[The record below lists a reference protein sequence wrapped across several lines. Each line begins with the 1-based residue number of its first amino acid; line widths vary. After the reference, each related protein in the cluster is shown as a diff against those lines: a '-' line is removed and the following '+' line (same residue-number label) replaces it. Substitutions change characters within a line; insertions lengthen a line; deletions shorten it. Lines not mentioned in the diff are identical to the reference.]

1 MKIEKILDNLN
12 SFEKNAFLKI
22 LDNIITNKPKNA
34 KLIDQILGDSSRDL
48 KNIDNLNIANVF
60 RLVEQEFSEYLRK
73 ELIDT
78 VTQLDILT
86 DIIIR
91 DGNSIMKQDWF
102 SRLYD
107 NEISILALKLKE
119 FKNDLD
125 NEKSDIPLLRK
136 RDCLIYRACLYT
148 AYTNDDECN
157 LERKITSDEQSV
169 LLTLSHQLGL
179 SQEEIK
185 LIKYLIIP
193 IQKTPIDDVINE
205 LRSLGIIFYSKKT
218 NTIYIADGIIRLIR
232 QLRGKEIADK
242 HFRRVLRH
250 LKESQIRQICKKYR
264 IDSKLPEDRRIKEI
278 INKGVSFSNVLIND
292 IYKDGT
298 KVTEKKQFITDLCD
312 KSLKISPPLKGIRV
326 EEKVDNLI
334 KYFENIE
341 KDEKVGISIDGYE
354 KLLIDLNKS
363 LTDLNHV
370 VKNEFEL
377 QEEKVLKSNYLL
389 DYNIKPRDILDL
401 ISEEALEEY
410 CKEKSIKTRGNLIYN
425 ILEAYKDVENLYLEN
440 YENIGYRN
448 LALLKENGITIKE
461 AELGVKFEDI
471 TKNILT
477 KLGFN
482 VDEKLR
488 KKINTTKDKAD
499 IIVNVGNNDLI
510 LIECKTVKES
520 GYNRF
525 SSVSRQLKAYS
536 ERANAH
542 GYNVIKS
549 LLIAPDFSDEFLKDC
564 GLEYEL
570 NLSLITASSLLK
582 ILQGL
587 KKSRHKK
594 LPYNL
599 LMRDVLIQED
609 RVLKAIER

>member
-34 KLIDQILGDSSRDL
+34 KQIDQILGDSSREL

-60 RLVEQEFSEYLRK
+60 RLVEQELAKYLKK
-73 ELIDT
+73 ELINT
-78 VTQLDILT
+78 VSQLDIVT

-107 NEISILALKLKE
+107 NEISSLSEKLKE

-125 NEKSDIPLLRK
+125 NEKSEIPLQRK
-136 RDCLIYRACLYT
+136 RDCLIYRACLHT

-157 LERKITSDEQSV
+157 LERKITTDEQSI

-193 IQKTPIDDVINE
+193 IQKTSIDDVINE
-205 LRSLGIIFYSKKT
+205 LRTLGIIFFSKKN
-218 NTIYIADGIIRLIR
+218 NTIFIADGIVRIIRK
-232 QLRGKEIADK
+232 LRGKEIADK
-242 HFRRVLRH
+242 HFRRVLRN
-250 LKESQIRQICKKYR
+250 LKESQIRQICRKYR
-264 IDSKLPEDRRIKEI
+264 IDWKLSEDKRIREI
-278 INKGVSFSNVLIND
+278 INRGVSFSNVLIND
-292 IYKDGT
+292 IYRDGT
-298 KVTEKKQFITDLCD
+298 KVTEKKQFITELCD
-312 KSLKISPPLKGIRV
+312 KKLKISPPLKGIRV

-354 KLLIDLNKS
+354 KLLIDLHKELPN
-363 LTDLNHV
+363 LNQII
-370 VKNEFEL
+370 KIEFEL
-377 QEEKVLKSNYLL
+377 QEEQVLKSNYLL

-401 ISEEALEEY
+401 VEDEVLEKFCEV
-410 CKEKSIKTRGNLIYN
+410 KSIKTRGNLVYN
-425 ILEAYKDVENLYLEN
+425 ILDAYKDVENLYLEN
-440 YENIGYRN
+440 YENIGFRN

-461 AELGVKFEDI
+461 AELANKFEDL
-471 TKNILT
+471 TKHILT

-488 KKINTTKDKAD
+488 KKLNTAKDKAD

-536 ERANAH
+536 GRANKN

-549 LLIAPDFSDEFLKDC
+549 LLIAPDFSDDFVKDC

-599 LMRDVLIQED
+599 LMRDVLIYED